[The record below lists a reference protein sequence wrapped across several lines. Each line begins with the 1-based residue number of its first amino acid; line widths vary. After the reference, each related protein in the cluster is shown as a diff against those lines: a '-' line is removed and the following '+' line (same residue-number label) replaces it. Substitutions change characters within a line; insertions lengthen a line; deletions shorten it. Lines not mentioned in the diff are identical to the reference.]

1 MNSTQFMSWL
11 AHRSQL
17 SPDSPP
23 EKPLVMGI
31 VNVTPDSFSDGGA
44 FFSMEKACERAFHL
58 IKQGA
63 DLIDI
68 GGESTKPGA
77 AVVPTVIELE
87 RVVPVIKHLRAQSD
101 ICISIDT
108 NKPEVMEAAVAAG
121 ANVINDIYALRR
133 EGALAMA
140 AKLAVPVCLM
150 HMQGEPQNMQQN
162 PHYSDGVF
170 NDVMQFFIER
180 IETCVRAGID
190 KRHLILDP
198 GFGFGKKVQDNL
210 YLVKM
215 LEGFSILKLP
225 LLLGVSRKNAIGA
238 VLAKNV
244 DERVIG
250 SIALAV
256 YAALKGIAII
266 RTHDVDET
274 NQALIMIDRVC
285 QAK

>member
-1 MNSTQFMSWL
+1 MSWL
-11 AHRSQL
+11 VHRSQL
-17 SPDSPP
+17 SHASQP
-23 EKPLVMGI
+23 EKPLIMGI

-44 FFSMEKACERAFHL
+44 FFSMKNACERAFHL
-58 IKQGA
+58 IGQGA
-63 DLIDI
+63 DIIDI

-77 AVVPTVIELE
+77 VAVPTEVELA
-87 RVVPVIKHLRAQSD
+87 RIVPVIEHLRAQSD

-108 NKPEVMEAAVAAG
+108 YKPEVMEAAVAAG

-150 HMQGEPQNMQQN
+150 HMQGEPQNMQQS
-162 PHYSDGVF
+162 PQYADGVV
-170 NDVMQFFIER
+170 NEVMQFFIER
-180 IETCVRAGID
+180 VACCVAAGID
-190 KRHLILDP
+190 PQHLILDP
-198 GFGFGKKVQDNL
+198 GFGFGKQAQDNL
-210 YLVKM
+210 YLIKQ
-215 LEGFSILKLP
+215 LKRFSTLKLP
-225 LLLGVSRKNAIGA
+225 LLLGVSRKTTIGE

-274 NQALIMIDRVC
+274 NQALIMIDKVC